1 MIVDK
6 FTKFILSIIAIFLCL
21 NALNPW
27 LNPPLVN
34 AEPSQISQLNDID
47 RLALFDLIE
56 FVGKWAKFEVE
67 VHQRKQYAMP
77 QPETTNH
84 EKTLEDTLIRISE
97 DLKTLADVERTRFE
111 SQLHRGDYN

>member
-27 LNPPLVN
+27 LSPPLVN
-34 AEPSQISQLNDID
+34 AEPSQFSQLNSID

-56 FVGKWAKFEVE
+56 VVGKWAKFEVE
-67 VHQRKQYAMP
+67 DHQQKRYTMP
-77 QPETTNH
+77 D
-84 EKTLEDTLIRISE
+84 KTLEDAVVSISKNIKIFTDIE
-97 DLKTLADVERTRFE
+97 KARFGNE
-111 SQLHRGDYN
+111 QGSNDS

>member
-27 LNPPLVN
+27 LSPPLVN

-56 FVGKWAKFEVE
+56 VIGKWAKLEVE
-67 VHQRKQYAMP
+67 VHQQAQYTMP
-77 QPETTNH
+77 DNSFNDALVSISKDIKMLVEVQ
-84 EKTLEDTLIRISE
+84 TLRYEIEQS
-97 DLKTLADVERTRFE
+97 LA
-111 SQLHRGDYN
+111 GYK

>member
-27 LNPPLVN
+27 LSPPLVN

-56 FVGKWAKFEVE
+56 VIGKWAKLEVE
-67 VHQRKQYAMP
+67 VHQQAQYTMP
-77 QPETTNH
+77 D
-84 EKTLEDTLIRISE
+84 KTFNDALVSISK
-97 DLKTLADVERTRFE
+97 DIKKLANIESTKFE
-111 SQLHRGDYN
+111 IEFGRGDYND